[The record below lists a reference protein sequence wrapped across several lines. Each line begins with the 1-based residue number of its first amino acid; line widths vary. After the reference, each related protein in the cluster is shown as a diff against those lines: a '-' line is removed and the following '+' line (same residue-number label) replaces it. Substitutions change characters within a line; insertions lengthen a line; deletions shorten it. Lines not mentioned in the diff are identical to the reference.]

1 MKGFKKFS
9 SKSAIQ
15 SATSVA
21 IAGAGSAGLDWLVAK
36 YGGELPEW
44 LTGTT
49 LQATKVIGGA
59 VLGSMA
65 TNSVVKSICEGVATV
80 AAANLVNEYLPAANT
95 EETKTQTP
103 SGLPEGTIGRVRLG
117 QRGFRRAGVRG
128 VAGADFMQA

>member
-36 YGGELPEW
+36 YGANLPEW

-80 AAANLVNEYLPAANT
+80 AAANLVNEYLPAAGGD
-95 EETKTQTP
+95 ETKTP